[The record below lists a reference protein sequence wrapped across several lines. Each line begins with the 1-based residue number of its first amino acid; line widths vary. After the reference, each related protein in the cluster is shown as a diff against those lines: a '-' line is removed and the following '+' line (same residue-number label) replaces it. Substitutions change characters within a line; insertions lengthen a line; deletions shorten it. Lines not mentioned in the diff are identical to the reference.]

1 MYHAE
6 ISDIGRVRK
15 LNEDCY
21 YYNDSTH
28 FPYGIVAD
36 GMGGHAAGE
45 IASTMLIDIV
55 KNHLY
60 NKLDNTMDYVE
71 AGEQARR
78 AIINASGII
87 YNYSKKHYKVMGMGT
102 TATMA
107 MIYQEKLITAHVGDS
122 RVYLIKDG
130 KIEQIT
136 KDHSYVHE
144 LVMRG
149 EITPEEAKHH
159 PKKNFITRAVGA
171 EDFIKVDV
179 SIRSYEGGTVLIC
192 SDGLTNFVEDYEIKE
207 YIQNSTDMQKT
218 IEALV
223 ELANERGGKDNITIV
238 AFGKE

>member
-1 MYHAE
+1 MYYAK

-15 LNEDCY
+15 LNEDSC
-21 YYNDSTH
+21 YYNDSAH

-102 TATMA
+102 TATIA

-159 PKKNFITRAVGA
+159 PKKNFITRAVGV

-192 SDGLTNFVEDYEIKE
+192 SDGLTNFVEDYEIRE
-207 YIQNSTDMQKT
+207 YVQNSTDMQKT